1 LSKLNLHVDS
11 SSDDIIADL
20 KLIIRQPSVSAVKQG
35 LVECANVVASIM
47 SKAGIATEIMHLYN
61 KREGIDSDSDAE
73 SDSDADSDVPP
84 PLVHGEVKSKANPN
98 GMTILFYNHYDVQPV
113 DPIELWNADPF
124 SGRVEDNY
132 IYGRGAADD
141 KGELITRIKAVE
153 YYLKKTGDVP
163 CNIKFL
169 IEGEEEIG
177 SLHLKEY
184 LTVYKEKFE
193 CDAVI
198 WEGGF
203 IDSKERP
210 IISLG
215 QKGILSVELVAK
227 GPSRDAHSSLAVLID
242 NPAWHLIRALNTMRD
257 KNGRILI
264 MDWYNEVR
272 DFTSEELS
280 MIENELFDEN
290 ALKKEHGIES
300 FLNNATDFEAKKA
313 FDGAP
318 SCNICGLVA
327 GYTDEGA
334 KTVLPSKAIAKLDFR
349 LIPDMIPEMQF
360 ERLKKHLQ
368 QQGYGNLKDDG
379 RNGNGTNMEIKF
391 LDGEPAARTA
401 INHPFVNIVKE
412 AAIEIYGGAI
422 INVSSAGTGPMYY
435 FHDILKVPCVCVGGT
450 DIFNRVHSP
459 NEFMRIDRL
468 IKTIKW
474 IAAILEKARY

>member
-227 GPSRDAHSSLAVLID
+227 GQSRDAHSSLAVLID

-272 DFTSEELS
+272 GFTSEELS

-313 FDGAP
+313 FEGAP

-459 NEFMRIDRL
+459 NGFMRIDRL

>member
-1 LSKLNLHVDS
+1 MGRLNLQVDS

-20 KLIIRQPSVSAVKQG
+20 QLLIRQPSVSAVKKG

-47 SKAGIATEIMHLYN
+47 RKAGITTEIMQLYN
-61 KREGIDSDSDAE
+61 KTEGIDSASN
-73 SDSDADSDVPP
+73 SDSYADDPP
-84 PLVHGEVKSKANPN
+84 PLVYGEVKSKANPN
-98 GMTILFYNHYDVQPV
+98 GKTILFYNHYDVQPV

-141 KGELITRIKAVE
+141 KGELITRIKVVE
-153 YYLKKTGDVP
+153 YYLKKIDDVP

-184 LTVYKEKFE
+184 LTVYKKKFE

-215 QKGILSVELVAK
+215 QKGILSVELTAK
-227 GPSRDAHSSLAVLID
+227 GPSMYAHSSLAVLID
-242 NPAWHLIRALNTMRD
+242 NPAWRLIRVLNTMRD

-264 MDWYNEVR
+264 NDWYKEVR

-280 MIENELFDEN
+280 MIENEPFDEN

-300 FLNNATDFEAKKA
+300 FLNNVAGFEAKKA
-313 FDGAP
+313 FEGEP

-327 GYTDEGA
+327 GYSGEGA

-349 LIPDMIPEMQF
+349 LVPDMIPELQF
-360 ERLKKHLQ
+360 EKLKKHLQ
-368 QQGYGNLKDDG
+368 EHGYGNHRYDG
-379 RNGNGTNMEIKF
+379 RNESGNNIEIKF
-391 LDGEPAARTA
+391 LDGEPAARTT
-401 INHPFVNIVKE
+401 INHPFVNVVKE

-435 FHDILKVPCVCVGGT
+435 FHDILKVPCVCVGGS

-459 NEFMRIDRL
+459 NESMRIDRL

-474 IAAILEKARY
+474 IGAILEKAKY

>member
-11 SSDDIIADL
+11 SSDDILADL

-47 SKAGIATEIMHLYN
+47 DKAGIATEIMHLYN
-61 KREGIDSDSDAE
+61 KREGIDS
-73 SDSDADSDVPP
+73 DSDVPP

-184 LTVYKEKFE
+184 LTVYKKKFE

-257 KNGRILI
+257 KNGGILI
-264 MDWYNEVR
+264 KDWYKEVR

-300 FLNNATDFEAKKA
+300 FLNNATGFEAKKA
-313 FDGAP
+313 FEGVP

-327 GYTDEGA
+327 EYTAKGA

-349 LIPDMIPEMQF
+349 LVPDMIPEMQF

-368 QQGYGNLKDDG
+368 QQGYGNLKVDG
-379 RNGNGTNMEIKF
+379 RNGSGTNMEIKF
-391 LDGEPAARTA
+391 LDVEPQQGRQ
-401 INHPFVNIVKE
+401 
-412 AAIEIYGGAI
+412 
-422 INVSSAGTGPMYY
+422 
-435 FHDILKVPCVCVGGT
+435 
-450 DIFNRVHSP
+450 
-459 NEFMRIDRL
+459 
-468 IKTIKW
+468 
-474 IAAILEKARY
+474 

>member
-47 SKAGIATEIMHLYN
+47 DKAGIATEIMHLYN
-61 KREGIDSDSDAE
+61 KREGIDS
-73 SDSDADSDVPP
+73 DSDVPP

-184 LTVYKEKFE
+184 LTVYKKKFE

-257 KNGRILI
+257 KNGGILI
-264 MDWYNEVR
+264 KDWYKEVR

-300 FLNNATDFEAKKA
+300 FLNNATGFEAKKA
-313 FDGAP
+313 FEGVP

-327 GYTDEGA
+327 EYTAKGA

-349 LIPDMIPEMQF
+349 LVPDMIPEMQF

-368 QQGYGNLKDDG
+368 QQGYGNLKVDG
-379 RNGNGTNMEIKF
+379 RNGSGTNMEIKF
-391 LDGEPAARTA
+391 LDVEPQQGRQ
-401 INHPFVNIVKE
+401 
-412 AAIEIYGGAI
+412 
-422 INVSSAGTGPMYY
+422 
-435 FHDILKVPCVCVGGT
+435 
-450 DIFNRVHSP
+450 
-459 NEFMRIDRL
+459 
-468 IKTIKW
+468 
-474 IAAILEKARY
+474 

>member
-11 SSDDIIADL
+11 SSDDILADL

-47 SKAGIATEIMHLYN
+47 DKAGIATEIMHLYN
-61 KREGIDSDSDAE
+61 KREGIDS
-73 SDSDADSDVPP
+73 DSDVPP

-184 LTVYKEKFE
+184 LTVYKKKFE

-257 KNGRILI
+257 KNGGILI
-264 MDWYNEVR
+264 KDWYKEVR

-300 FLNNATDFEAKKA
+300 FLNNATGFEAKKA
-313 FDGAP
+313 FEGVP

-327 GYTDEGA
+327 EYTAKGA

-349 LIPDMIPEMQF
+349 LVPDMIPEMQF

-368 QQGYGNLKDDG
+368 QQGYGNLKVDG

-391 LDGEPAARTA
+391 LDVEPQQGRQ
-401 INHPFVNIVKE
+401 
-412 AAIEIYGGAI
+412 
-422 INVSSAGTGPMYY
+422 
-435 FHDILKVPCVCVGGT
+435 
-450 DIFNRVHSP
+450 
-459 NEFMRIDRL
+459 
-468 IKTIKW
+468 
-474 IAAILEKARY
+474 

>member
-11 SSDDIIADL
+11 SSDDILADL

-47 SKAGIATEIMHLYN
+47 DKAGIATEIMHLYN
-61 KREGIDSDSDAE
+61 KREGIDS
-73 SDSDADSDVPP
+73 DSDVPP

-184 LTVYKEKFE
+184 LTVYKKKFE

-264 MDWYNEVR
+264 KDWYKEVR

-300 FLNNATDFEAKKA
+300 FLNNATGFEAKKA
-313 FDGAP
+313 FEGVP

-327 GYTDEGA
+327 EYTAKGA

-349 LIPDMIPEMQF
+349 LVPDMIPEMQF

-368 QQGYGNLKDDG
+368 QQGYGNLKVDG
-379 RNGNGTNMEIKF
+379 RNGSGTNMEIKF
-391 LDGEPAARTA
+391 LDVEPQQGRQ
-401 INHPFVNIVKE
+401 
-412 AAIEIYGGAI
+412 
-422 INVSSAGTGPMYY
+422 
-435 FHDILKVPCVCVGGT
+435 
-450 DIFNRVHSP
+450 
-459 NEFMRIDRL
+459 
-468 IKTIKW
+468 
-474 IAAILEKARY
+474 

>member
-1 LSKLNLHVDS
+1 MQIRLAEGSK
-11 SSDDIIADL
+11 
-20 KLIIRQPSVSAVKQG
+20 
-35 LVECANVVASIM
+35 
-47 SKAGIATEIMHLYN
+47 
-61 KREGIDSDSDAE
+61 
-73 SDSDADSDVPP
+73 
-84 PLVHGEVKSKANPN
+84 
-98 GMTILFYNHYDVQPV
+98 TITSTDGGQT
-113 DPIELWNADPF
+113 
-124 SGRVEDNY
+124 
-132 IYGRGAADD
+132 DD

-184 LTVYKEKFE
+184 LTVYKKKFE

-264 MDWYNEVR
+264 KDWYKEVR

-280 MIENELFDEN
+280 TIENEPFDEN

-300 FLNNATDFEAKKA
+300 FLNNATGFEAKKA
-313 FDGAP
+313 FEGAP

-327 GYTDEGA
+327 GYTGEGA

-349 LIPDMIPEMQF
+349 LVPDMIPEMQF

-368 QQGYGNLKDDG
+368 QQGIGTHKVDG
-379 RNGNGTNMEIKF
+379 RNDNDTNIEIKF

-435 FHDILKVPCVCVGGT
+435 FHDILKVPCVCVGGS

-474 IAAILEKARY
+474 IGAILEKAQY

>member
-20 KLIIRQPSVSAVKQG
+20 QLLIRQPSVSAVKEG
-35 LVECANVVASIM
+35 LVECANVVANIM
-47 SKAGIATEIMHLYN
+47 GKAGITTEIIHLYN
-61 KREGIDSDSDAE
+61 KREGIDSG
-73 SDSDADSDVPP
+73 SDSDADVPP

-98 GMTILFYNHYDVQPV
+98 GRTILFYNHYDVQPV

-124 SGRVEDNY
+124 SGKVEDNY
-132 IYGRGAADD
+132 IFGRGAADD

-153 YYLKKTGDVP
+153 YYLKITADVP

-177 SLHLKEY
+177 SLHLKKY
-184 LTVYKEKFE
+184 LTDYKKKFE

-215 QKGILSVELVAK
+215 QKGIISIELVAK
-227 GPSRDAHSSLAVLID
+227 GPSRDAHCSLAVLID

-264 MDWYNEVR
+264 KDWYKEVR

-280 MIENELFDEN
+280 MIENEPFDEN
-290 ALKKEHGIES
+290 ALRKEHGIES
-300 FLNNATDFEAKKA
+300 FLNNATGFDAKKA
-313 FDGAP
+313 FEGAP

-327 GYTDEGA
+327 GYTGEGA

-349 LIPDMIPEMQF
+349 LVPDMIPEIQF
-360 ERLKKHLQ
+360 ERLKIHLQ
-368 QQGYGNLKDDG
+368 QQGYGNLKGVGKNNDS
-379 RNGNGTNMEIKF
+379 GNNTEIKF

-412 AAIEIYGGAI
+412 AANKIYGEAI
-422 INVSSAGTGPMYY
+422 INVSSAGTGPMCY
-435 FHDILKVPCVCVGGT
+435 FHDILKVPCVCIGGS
-450 DIFNRVHSP
+450 DIFIGFIRQVS
-459 NEFMRIDRL
+459 L
-468 IKTIKW
+468 
-474 IAAILEKARY
+474 

>member
-368 QQGYGNLKDDG
+368 QLGYGNLKDDG

>member
-1 LSKLNLHVDS
+1 MSKLNLQVDFS
-11 SSDDIIADL
+11 RDDIIADL
-20 KLIIRQPSVSAVKQG
+20 QLLIRQPSVSAVKQG

-47 SKAGIATEIMHLYN
+47 RKAGITTEIMQLYD
-61 KREGIDSDSDAE
+61 KREGIDS
-73 SDSDADSDVPP
+73 DSDVPP

-98 GMTILFYNHYDVQPV
+98 GRTILFYNHYDVQPV

-141 KGELITRIKAVE
+141 KGELITRIKVVE
-153 YYLKKTGDVP
+153 YYLKKTDDVP

-184 LTVYKEKFE
+184 LTVYN
-193 CDAVI
+193 DAVI

-203 IDSKERP
+203 IGSKERP

-215 QKGILSVELVAK
+215 QKGILSVELLAK

-242 NPAWHLIRALNTMRD
+242 SPAWHLIRALNTMRD

-264 MDWYNEVR
+264 SDWYKEVR
-272 DFTSEELS
+272 DFTSEELF
-280 MIENELFDEN
+280 MIENEPFDEN

-300 FLNNATDFEAKKA
+300 FLNNATGFEAKKV
-313 FDGAP
+313 FEGTP

-327 GYTDEGA
+327 GYSGEGA

-349 LIPDMIPEMQF
+349 LVPDMIPELQF
-360 ERLKKHLQ
+360 EKLRKHLQ
-368 QQGYGNLKDDG
+368 EHGYGNHKDDG
-379 RNGNGTNMEIKF
+379 KNDSGNNIEIKF

-412 AAIEIYGGAI
+412 AAIEVYGGAI

-435 FHDILKVPCVCVGGT
+435 FHDILKVPCVCVGGS

-459 NEFMRIDRL
+459 NECMRVDRL

-474 IAAILEKARY
+474 IGAILEKVEY